1 MRFSLVSC
9 LLTLSLVSTSVT
21 ASAHPAQ
28 EIVKETADQ
37 VLERLRADKEN
48 LKENPEKIYALVHEL
63 IIPHFDF
70 ESMSK
75 WVLGRNWRGATEAQ
89 QKQFTQEFQTL
100 LVRTYAR
107 SLLEYSDQ
115 EIKYAPVQDDPES
128 NLVTVKTEVKQSG
141 AQSIPINYTMHIA
154 DGEWKVVDVSV
165 NGVSLVSTYRGSFAS
180 EVRRGGIETLLSKLA
195 ERNAQSN
202 AAIAAD
208 GGNAE

>member
-1 MRFSLVSC
+1 MRFSLVSF
-9 LLTLSLVSTSVT
+9 LLMLSLVSASVA
-21 ASAHPAQ
+21 ASTHPAQ
-28 EIVKETADQ
+28 EVVRETANK
-37 VLERLRADKEN
+37 VLERLRADKQE

-75 WVLGRNWRGATEAQ
+75 WVLGRYWRGATEAQ
-89 QKQFTQEFQTL
+89 QEQFTREFQTL
-100 LVRTYAR
+100 LIRTYATA
-107 SLLEYSDQ
+107 LLEYSDQ
-115 EIKYAPVQDDPES
+115 DIQYAPVNEDPES
-128 NLVTVKTEVKQSG
+128 NLVTVRTEVKQDG

-180 EVRRGGIETLLSKLA
+180 EVRRGSIETLLSKLA

-202 AAIAAD
+202 AALAAD
-208 GGNAE
+208 GGGSE